1 MFTPSLSEL
10 FDLSP
15 DYNFIPIRLTIFAD
29 QETPIRLYQKLR
41 YPNSFLLESVEGGA
55 RWARFSFIGLRP
67 FLILEAK
74 GNEITVT
81 NRGER
86 KQKLQGNP
94 IQVLRDLMSH
104 YRSPNLPN
112 FPRFCGGAVGFF
124 GYNILHYFE
133 DLPVNTQETLDVP
146 DIRFLFVDEC
156 VAFDHLKQE
165 IQLLI
170 HLSVDSNDSREVIE
184 QKYKEVCLRLK
195 ALADEISKEQQASQ
209 QTLPIPIDAMPKC
222 QSRVNVNLTQADFE
236 GMVLRAKEYIAAG
249 DIFQVVLSQRFSV
262 ETQIDP
268 FHVYRVLRR
277 MNPSPYM
284 YYLEYEGETIVG
296 TSPELLVRV
305 EDRKVEMRPIAGTR
319 KRGCSL
325 EEDEKLAQ
333 ELLQDPK
340 ERAEH
345 YMLLDLGRNDVGRVS
360 EYGSVQV
367 EEQMVIE
374 QYSHVMHMVSH
385 VTGVLRQELH
395 PFDALLS
402 SFPAGTVSGAPKL
415 RAMEIIAELEQD
427 ARHTYAG
434 AIGYLS
440 FTGNLDTCIT
450 IRTLLFKDGQAHVQ
464 AGAGI
469 VADSN
474 PTLEY
479 QETINKATGMICALE
494 LAEQLFESKEEKPCY
509 Q

>member
-1 MFTPSLSEL
+1 MFTPSLSEVIE
-10 FDLSP
+10 LSP
-15 DYNFIPIRLTIFAD
+15 YYNFIPIRLTILAD

-41 YPNSFLLESVEGGA
+41 SQNSFLLESVEGGA
-55 RWARFSFIGLRP
+55 RWARYSFIGLRP
-67 FLILEAK
+67 FLTLEAK
-74 GNEITVT
+74 GNEITISH
-81 NRGER
+81 RDE
-86 KQKLQGNP
+86 QKETLQGNP
-94 IQVLRDLMSH
+94 IHVLRDLMNA
-104 YRSPNLPN
+104 YRSPKLPN

-124 GYNILHYFE
+124 GYNTLHYFE
-133 DLPVNTQETLDVP
+133 NLPPHAKETLEVP

-165 IQLLI
+165 IQLMI
-170 HLSVDSNDSREVIE
+170 HLSVHSEDSKEVIE
-184 QKYKEVCLRLK
+184 QKYHDVCQRLRK
-195 ALADEISKEQQASQ
+195 LAGEITEERPTARQNIPLHVEPSPEFIERVTPNMNQTDYEQ
-209 QTLPIPIDAMPKC
+209 
-222 QSRVNVNLTQADFE
+222 
-236 GMVLRAKEYIAAG
+236 MVIRAKEYIAAG

-268 FHVYRVLRR
+268 FNVYRVLRR
-277 MNPSPYM
+277 LNPSPYM

-319 KRGCSL
+319 KRGRTE
-325 EEDEKLAQ
+325 EEDQQLA
-333 ELLQDPK
+333 EDLLQDTK

-374 QYSHVMHMVSH
+374 HYSHVMHMVSH

-415 RAMEIIAELEQD
+415 RAMEIIAELEPD

-450 IRTLLFKDGQAHVQ
+450 IRTLLFKDGYAHVQ

-479 QETINKATGMICALE
+479 QETVNKAAGMIRSLE
-494 LAEQLFESKEEKPCY
+494 LAEQLFARKEEKACY
-509 Q
+509 

>member
-1 MFTPSLSEL
+1 MFTPSLSEVIE
-10 FDLSP
+10 LSP
-15 DYNFIPIRLTIFAD
+15 YYNFIPIRLTILAD

-41 YPNSFLLESVEGGA
+41 SQNSFLLESVEGGA
-55 RWARFSFIGLRP
+55 RWARYSFIGLRP
-67 FLILEAK
+67 FLTLEAK
-74 GNEITVT
+74 GNEITISH
-81 NRGER
+81 RDE
-86 KQKLQGNP
+86 QKETLQGNP
-94 IQVLRDLMSH
+94 IHVLRDLMNA
-104 YRSPNLPN
+104 YRSPKLPN

-124 GYNILHYFE
+124 GYNTLHYFE
-133 DLPVNTQETLDVP
+133 NLPPHAKETLEVP

-165 IQLLI
+165 IQLMI
-170 HLSVDSNDSREVIE
+170 HLSVHSEDSKEVIE
-184 QKYKEVCLRLK
+184 QKYHDVCQRLRK
-195 ALADEISKEQQASQ
+195 LAGEITEERPTARQNIPLHVEPSPEFIERVTPNMNQTDYEQ
-209 QTLPIPIDAMPKC
+209 
-222 QSRVNVNLTQADFE
+222 
-236 GMVLRAKEYIAAG
+236 MVIRAKEYIAAG

-268 FHVYRVLRR
+268 FNVYRVLRR
-277 MNPSPYM
+277 LNPSPYM

-319 KRGCSL
+319 KRGRTE
-325 EEDEKLAQ
+325 EEDQQLA
-333 ELLQDPK
+333 EDLLQDTK

-374 QYSHVMHMVSH
+374 HYSHVMHMVSH

-415 RAMEIIAELEQD
+415 RAMEIIAELEPD

-450 IRTLLFKDGQAHVQ
+450 IRTLLFKDGYAHVQ

-479 QETINKATGMICALE
+479 QETVNKAAGMIRSLE
-494 LAEQLFESKEEKPCY
+494 LAEQLFARKEEKACY